1 MYPTFKSDGQERGP
15 AVDLAFLRARRE
27 IDEFLSY
34 FGFRE
39 SPFGVTPDPGFLFM
53 SRRHRE
59 ALDAMIQAIE
69 SNLGF
74 TVLLGEPGLGKT
86 TLLFQLL
93 AQYRDSARTAF
104 IFLTRCKPND
114 LLRYL
119 ASELELPGLN
129 RDEVAFHQRL
139 NDLLV
144 REAQAGRK
152 VLIILDEAQ
161 NLNHASLES
170 IRLLSGFESPSS
182 KLLHVFLAGS
192 GRLGETLQ
200 AAKQSP
206 LAQRISTLCRLEPLN
221 AEEVGEYVR
230 FRLGI
235 TGANDIRGLYP
246 ADAVDE
252 LATQSGGVPR
262 MVNSISYH
270 ALWLAFSRGEHHL
283 SAELVRE
290 AARDLDLSTSNGMKF
305 DTSLSDVSLR
315 VKAAEPFMEPVEGE
329 HVDIKRTTEEP
340 VEQEHVDMKRTT
352 V

>member
-1 MYPTFKSDGQERGP
+1 MYPTFKSDGLERGP

-39 SPFGVTPDPGFLFM
+39 SPFGVTPDPGFLFF

-93 AQYRDSARTAF
+93 AQYRDCARTAY

-144 REAQAGRK
+144 SEARAGRK

-161 NLNHASLES
+161 NLNHASLET
-170 IRLLSGFESPSS
+170 IRLLSGFETPSS
-182 KLLHVFLAGS
+182 KLLHVILAGS
-192 GRLGETLQ
+192 GRLGETLL

-206 LAQRISTLCRLEPLN
+206 LAQRISTQCRLEPLN
-221 AEEVGEYVR
+221 ADEVREYIR

-235 TGANDIRGLYP
+235 AGANDIRGLFP
-246 ADAVDE
+246 PDALDE
-252 LATQSGGVPR
+252 VAIQSGGVPR

-270 ALWLAFSRGEHHL
+270 ALWLAFSRGERQL
-283 SAELVRE
+283 SAAAVRE
-290 AARDLDLSTSNGMKF
+290 AARDLNLSTSTGMNF
-305 DTSLSDVSLR
+305 SRPQTAVVEQR
-315 VKAAEPFMEPVEGE
+315 AEAAEAL
-329 HVDIKRTTEEP
+329 T
-340 VEQEHVDMKRTT
+340 
-352 V
+352 